1 MPPEEKEGEGGR
13 GRVALG
19 CHVADDDATA
29 YVEVDAAAAGAQPI
43 SNVRYPL

>member
-1 MPPEEKEGEGGR
+1 MPPEEEEEGEEGR

-29 YVEVDAAAAGAQPI
+29 YVEVDAAQPI

>member
-1 MPPEEKEGEGGR
+1 MPPEEEEGRRGI

-19 CHVADDDATA
+19 CHVVDDATA
-29 YVEVDAAAAGAQPI
+29 YVEVDAAGAQPI

>member
-1 MPPEEKEGEGGR
+1 MPPPEEEEGEEGR

-29 YVEVDAAAAGAQPI
+29 YVEVDAGAAQPI